1 MASLSGLIRFGGQL
15 VCLLVCLL
23 MVFSNSGVLARRI
36 CWQAIMLCQR
46 EPDCSFAYEQ
56 YTEACRSVL
65 NLETRRC
72 PSHCLSALIHLNQTQ
87 NGPML
92 ENCDCVHDELC
103 KSTKRAIEPCLPRT
117 RNRDGVMGCTEAR
130 LQCEMDS
137 QCNNAMRRYLQNCGK
152 LFNGIKCTESCREVI
167 ESMLVIPKALL
178 LKECICDG
186 SDRPICEAIKD
197 NMARLC
203 FFGPEHSSGSSGSD
217 MEPDEYWD
225 YEDDPTDNVIGYN
238 DDNNRGTKKY
248 ASSARDSSTVQVP
261 NVLTLMAS
269 ILLLLLLIARL

>member
-1 MASLSGLIRFGGQL
+1 MASLAGLIRFEGH
-15 VCLLVCLL
+15 LLVCLL
-23 MVFSNSGVLARRI
+23 IVFSYSGSLARRI
-36 CWQAIMLCQR
+36 CWQAIVQCQV

-92 ENCDCVHDELC
+92 ENCDCVKDELC

-130 LQCEMDS
+130 LQCEMDQ
-137 QCNNAMRRYLQNCGK
+137 QCNNALHRYLHNCGK
-152 LFNGIKCTESCREVI
+152 LFNGIKCTDQCREVI

-178 LKECICDG
+178 LKECVCDG
-186 SDRPICEAIKD
+186 ADRPICEAIKD

-203 FFGPEHSSGSSGSD
+203 FFGPDHSSGSSGSD

-225 YEDDPTDNVIGYN
+225 YEVDPTDNIIG
-238 DDNNRGTKKY
+238 DDNRSTKRY
-248 ASSARDSSTVQVP
+248 PSSATVPVP
-261 NVLTLMAS
+261 NALTLMAS
-269 ILLLLLLIARL
+269 ILLLLLIARL

>member
-1 MASLSGLIRFGGQL
+1 
-15 VCLLVCLL
+15 
-23 MVFSNSGVLARRI
+23 
-36 CWQAIMLCQR
+36 
-46 EPDCSFAYEQ
+46 
-56 YTEACRSVL
+56 
-65 NLETRRC
+65 
-72 PSHCLSALIHLNQTQ
+72 
-87 NGPML
+87 ML

-152 LFNGIKCTESCREVI
+152 LFNGIKCTDQCREVI

-248 ASSARDSSTVQVP
+248 ASSARGSSTVQVP